1 MAHVGMWHMLRA
13 QRGSYILT
21 LGPNICHIS
30 YMDPL
35 GQRG

>member
-13 QRGSYILT
+13 QRGSYIPT
-21 LGPNICHIS
+21 LGPKYMPYS